1 VSSVDFGSLLA
12 PAAAAVLETMFFS
25 ELLGPGEPDGAGERS
40 AELEA
45 RVRFSGEVS
54 GVLGVSVS
62 EQSARSLA
70 ASFLGEAE
78 EELTSQQVCQV
89 VCELSN
95 MLCGWILTKIQSQR
109 CFDLGTPELIDS
121 TCEQPPGSP
130 AVEQTFAVERGTL
143 TICLY
148 SSVLA

>member
-1 VSSVDFGSLLA
+1 VSNVDFGSLLA

-25 ELLGPGEPDGAGERS
+25 ELLGPGEQGEAGERS

-45 RVRFSGEVS
+45 RVPFSGEVS
-54 GVLGVSVS
+54 GVLGVSLS

-121 TCEQPPGSP
+121 TCEQPSGSP
-130 AVEQTFAVERGTL
+130 AVQQAFAVERGTL